1 MCKQIYSKKRQLFN
15 LHWGKSDALIS
26 DFVDKYNQGKP
37 LGSQLRSEHWELARI
52 LVRTYSKQLSYHQ
65 AYAKP
70 LEPHEGILPMLDTN
84 NTYLA
89 DEMKCS
95 TRKIRRLRTRLKEAG
110 FITGYV
116 FRGQNAQYRIQLTH
130 TALYLQENNRG
141 DNIIDWFIPAFQ
153 KLRKAAQ
160 AAPPQPEN
168 QTQNPA
174 SAPTQTDNL
183 STYSNQLPVAG
194 TLNYILSGSDLQQA
208 VENQRVM
215 KEKTVSPCENSVQ
228 KPEKPV
234 ENARQEVAQKRN
246 QNLNENSSA
255 GNTHDQAE
263 TAPGKQE
270 PESSA
275 PATNDFVVPETA
287 HSTVAQTI
295 SHLTLA
301 EQMRLRNLISV
312 IWMHATTALYARR
325 YFDEEEIEQGK
336 ACIAEYFCYSDPARW
351 TAGRKEVMRRIT
363 LVKLWI
369 KRRERMG
376 KPTYS
381 PPKPGSYFDFRKEH
395 GFIATKAWY
404 KEDKEHRAEIEDEK
418 LLNKATDEYLRS
430 REPGAKESTIDVYK
444 KWQQRLGK
452 RSNRLLN
459 KFHKSI
465 EELSHASKENNGAAA

>member
-1 MCKQIYSKKRQLFN
+1 MCSKTYSIRQQQFN
-15 LHWGKSDALIS
+15 IHWGKSDALVS

-52 LVRTYSKQLSYHQ
+52 LVRTYSKQLTYHQ
-65 AYAKP
+65 AYAAP
-70 LEPHEGILPMLDTN
+70 LEPHEGTLPMLDTN
-84 NTYLA
+84 NTFLA

-116 FRGQNAQYRIQLTH
+116 FRGQNAQYRIKLTH
-130 TALYLQENNRG
+130 TALYLQEGNRG
-141 DNIIDWFIPAFQ
+141 DNVIDWFIPAFQ

-160 AAPPQPEN
+160 AASTQPGN
-168 QTQNPA
+168 QDQNPA
-174 SAPTQTDNL
+174 PGPTETDNL
-183 STYSNQLPVAG
+183 STYSNQLQVAR
-194 TLNYILSGSDLQQA
+194 TLHYILSGSDLQQA
-208 VENQRVM
+208 TENQRVT
-215 KEKTVSPCENSVQ
+215 KEKTVSTCENSVQ
-228 KPEKPV
+228 KSEKPV
-234 ENARQEVAQKRN
+234 ENTRQEVAQERN
-246 QNLNENSSA
+246 QHLNENSSA

-263 TAPGKQE
+263 TEPGKQE
-270 PESSA
+270 PKSSA
-275 PATNDFVVPETA
+275 PSTNAFVIPETA
-287 HSTVAQTI
+287 YTTVEQTI

-301 EQMRLRNLISV
+301 EQKRLRNLISV
-312 IWMHATTALYARR
+312 IWMHASTALYARR
-325 YFDEEEIEQGK
+325 YFDEEEIEHGK

-381 PPKPGSYFDFRKEH
+381 PPKPGSYFDFRKER
-395 GFIATKAWY
+395 GFIVTKAWY
-404 KEDKEHRAEIEDEK
+404 KEDKEHRIEIEDEK
-418 LLNKATDEYLRS
+418 MLNKATDEYLRS

-465 EELSHASKENNGAAA
+465 EELSHAKKETNGAAA